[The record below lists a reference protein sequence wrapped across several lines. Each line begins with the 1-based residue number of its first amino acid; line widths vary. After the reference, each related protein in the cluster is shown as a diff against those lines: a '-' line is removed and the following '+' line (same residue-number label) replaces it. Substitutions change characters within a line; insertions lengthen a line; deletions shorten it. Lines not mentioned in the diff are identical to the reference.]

1 MKGGNQKC
9 VHVCTGGEGYH
20 GLFVRTHLH
29 ISVHVCLIV
38 SCFICRNLTLISF
51 KTGVFVRN
59 GYFIPMRSISVVMK

>member
-9 VHVCTGGEGYH
+9 VNVCAGGEGYH
-20 GLFVRTHLH
+20 ALFVSTHLH

-51 KTGVFVRN
+51 KTSVFVRN
-59 GYFIPMRSISVVMK
+59 GYFITMRSISVVMK